1 MNSRMTRPDSDLAFL
16 RDPRLASQ
24 ATAAFPAWL
33 WSTDGKQILWANPVG
48 AAIFGGETP
57 AALAERNFS
66 GNPLADQ
73 IARLAGSLSH
83 ASAARLERLRGI
95 VPGIGRVLTCACS
108 RITVENHSY
117 ILVTAVEPAGPNLP
131 LAERARRLFAHHDEP
146 VAVFAADGALLHATP
161 AAEDFL
167 NEARSLEALGVDA
180 LAAQA
185 VQEGRADGEFTGGR
199 VAIRHLGSAA
209 SAVLI
214 ASFTPRP
221 AEIDIS
227 PIALAMARAAAAPPP
242 QSEPPLIVMPAA
254 SAAAETTAPAAPPSE
269 AAMAERRHPLRFVW
283 QMDAEGHFT
292 LGSDEFAEIM
302 GPTIATAFG
311 RPWSEIAA
319 QFNLDPNGEVA
330 RAIASR
336 DTWSGLIVSWP
347 IEGSDERLEIELSGL
362 PIFERDRTFRGYR
375 GFGVCRDI
383 TRLSAL
389 AAARRTTPPTAAPP
403 AAATEQ
409 SNVEI
414 APVPLRAEQPP
425 QTEVH
430 AANVVAFPS
439 PAPAEPK
446 TLSPVEHTAFRELA
460 RRLSDRLRG
469 DETAPAVPAPAEK
482 PATALPPANMFSEA
496 EDRRPADEKPL
507 LDRLPAG
514 ILVYR
519 PNELLYANAAF
530 LDATGYPTLEAFA
543 ESGGFDSLL
552 LGETN
557 GHEPE
562 GTTPL
567 VITTESGEERPAQA
581 RLFTIPWEGQP
592 ASALIFAEQATA
604 ATLATTSSVETK
616 AQVDNTALL
625 AAQAENKELETILDN
640 AADAIVV
647 LDREG
652 KILGFNRGAENLF
665 GYSAEALA
673 SRHLGDLFA
682 PESERSARN
691 DLDGLA
697 RNVPNDGREVIGRLR
712 QGGLIPLFMTMGR
725 ISEKKFCA
733 VFRDVTQWKRAEE
746 ELIDARRQAE
756 KASSAKSEFLAKIS
770 HEIRTPLNAILGFSE
785 VMMEER
791 FGPIANDRYRDY
803 LKDIHVS
810 GGHVISLLNDLLD
823 LSKIEAGKVE
833 LNFAG
838 LDLNALTQQC
848 VTMMQPQ
855 ANKERIIIRTSLPA
869 SIPAVVADARSVR
882 QIVLNLLSNSI
893 KYTRAGG
900 QVIVSTAMT
909 DHGEVALRVRDTG
922 VGMSEKDIQTAL
934 EPFRQLATSVR
945 PGTNG
950 TGLGLPLTKALAEA
964 NRAHFKIKSAVDD
977 GTLVEVS
984 FPRARAAAE

>member
-1 MNSRMTRPDSDLAFL
+1 MAKPESDLAFL

-33 WSTDGKQILWANPVG
+33 WSTDGKQIVWANPAG
-48 AAIFGGETP
+48 AAIFGGDTP
-57 AALAERNFS
+57 TALADRDFS
-66 GNPLADQ
+66 GPLSDQ
-73 IARLAGSLSH
+73 IARLAGTLAH
-83 ASAARLERLRGI
+83 GGAARLERLRGF

-108 RITVENHSY
+108 RITVENRSH
-117 ILVTAVEPAGPNLP
+117 ILVTATEPAGPNLP
-131 LAERARRLFAHHDEP
+131 LPERARRLFAHHDEP
-146 VAVFAADGALLHATP
+146 LAVYTADGVPLYATP
-161 AAEDFL
+161 AGENLL
-167 NEARSLEALGVDA
+167 NGTRTLGELGVDA

-185 VQEGRADGEFTGGR
+185 AREGRADGAFTGGR
-199 VAIRHLGSAA
+199 VSIRRLGGAA
-209 SAVLI
+209 GTVLV

-221 AEIDIS
+221 ADQIDIS
-227 PIALAMARAAAAPPP
+227 PIAQAMARAAAAPPP
-242 QSEPPLIVMPAA
+242 QPEPASIEMPAA
-254 SAAAETTAPAAPPSE
+254 MPVAETTAPAATPSE
-269 AAMAERRHPLRFVW
+269 TTAMPERRHPMRFVW

-292 LGSDEFAEIM
+292 LGSDEFSEIM
-302 GPTIATAFG
+302 GPAIATALG
-311 RPWSEIAA
+311 RPWNEIAA
-319 QFNLDPNGEVA
+319 QFNLDPKGEIA

-336 DTWSGLIVSWP
+336 DTWSGLTVDWP
-347 IEGSDERLEIELSGL
+347 VEGSDERLEIELSGL

-383 TRLSAL
+383 ARLSAL
-389 AAARRTTPPTAAPP
+389 TAARRAASSGAAPEEP
-403 AAATEQ
+403 R
-409 SNVEI
+409 SEI
-414 APVPLRAEQPP
+414 APAASSAEEPAETAAAP
-425 QTEVH
+425 S
-430 AANVVAFPS
+430 ANVLAFPS
-439 PAPAEPK
+439 PASTEPK

-460 RRLSDRLRG
+460 RQLSDRLRG
-469 DETAPAVPAPAEK
+469 DDAPAAPGVTAAAEK
-482 PATALPPANMFSEA
+482 PALPPADIFADA

-514 ILVYR
+514 VLVYR

-530 LDATGYPTLEAFA
+530 LAATGHPTLEAFA
-543 ESGGFDSLL
+543 ESGGFDNLL
-552 LGETN
+552 LGEQN
-557 GHEPE
+557 GAERQD
-562 GTTPL
+562 TTPL
-567 VITTESGEERPAQA
+567 VITTESGEEHPAQA
-581 RLFTIPWEGQP
+581 RLFTIPWEGAP
-592 ASALIFAEQATA
+592 ASALIFAEQTTVAGQAAATA
-604 ATLATTSSVETK
+604 PVDVK
-616 AQVDNTALL
+616 APDNTALL

-652 KILGFNRGAENLF
+652 KILGFNRGAETLF

-682 PESERSARN
+682 PESERAARN

-697 RNVPNDGREVIGRLR
+697 RNVSNDGREVIGRLR

-725 ISEKKFCA
+725 VSEEKFCA
-733 VFRDVTQWKRAEE
+733 VFRDITQWKRAEE
-746 ELIDARRQAE
+746 ELIDAKRQAE

-770 HEIRTPLNAILGFSE
+770 HEIRTPLNAIIGFSE

-791 FGPIANDRYRDY
+791 FGAIGNERYREY
-803 LKDIHVS
+803 LKDIHAS

-838 LDLNALTQQC
+838 LDLNDLTQQC
-848 VTMMQPQ
+848 VALMQPQ

-900 QVIVSTAMT
+900 QVIVSTAIT
-909 DHGEVALRVRDTG
+909 DHGEVALRIRDTG

-945 PGTNG
+945 PGTQG